1 MRRGRRP
8 AYKKIDY
15 EFQQGGIFIGDTPG
29 RAVPHNQRRACLCK
43 DSNTYKKE
51 CCKQYLIN
59 QSIGQTKLP
68 PFKKGA
74 FSNGFSRGF
83 DVGNITY

>member
-1 MRRGRRP
+1 MNRGRRP
-8 AYKKIDY
+8 AFKKYD
-15 EFQQGGIFIGDTPG
+15 FDNHKGGIFIGDTPG

-59 QSIGQTKLP
+59 QSIGQTKSP
-68 PFKKGA
+68 PFRQGA
-74 FSNGFSRGF
+74 FSAGFSRGF